1 MTTADL
7 TADLTVVADTPSGPA
22 VLLVLRSTESDAY
35 PGWWAL
41 PGGYLETGET
51 FLDAAEREAEEETG
65 IAVPRA
71 DIRFVG
77 VYDTPDRDP
86 RGRVVSGAH
95 AVRLGDA
102 PGVEGR
108 DDAAEAA
115 WWPIENLPKLA
126 FDHDQVLHDALR
138 ALEIRRLR
146 R

>member
-7 TADLTVVADTPSGPA
+7 TADLTVVADTPIGPA
-22 VLLVLRSTESDAY
+22 VLLVLRSTDSDAY
-35 PGWWAL
+35 PGRWAL
-41 PGGYLETGET
+41 PGGYLEPGET
-51 FLDAAEREAEEETG
+51 LLDAAEREAAEETG

-71 DIRFVG
+71 EIQFVG
-77 VYDTPDRDP
+77 VYDDPGRDP

-115 WWPIENLPKLA
+115 WWPLAEIPPLA
-126 FDHDQVLHDALR
+126 FDHDRVLRDSLDV
-138 ALEIRRLR
+138 LGIRR
-146 R
+146 